1 MNLHTNLPFDHRPA
15 RGACRREQ
23 CRGGGAGEEAEPSG
37 TARADSTSRQ
47 APATSRPAAG
57 HPSPPPRRRPGARKP
72 RKSEL
77 RPEALGS
84 SHPGGSLQPG
94 AHGQFPPWLA
104 CSSRSSRIPGK
115 IPLRQESA
123 GPALVPRR
131 QAGACTRGRKP
142 RQTRDA
148 LRGHTQGPPRLWLR
162 SRPRPCLGRPRSDS
176 QRKPPPVTPGSHRC
190 AGGCVGC
197 TGRPIL
203 SEASQDRAARNSSEP
218 GVLHRTA
225 RVEAMSSP
233 LVSSRPYFAISLF
246 FGPSFVNSSFQKTF
260 SLRPPTPSCRLSRRC
275 LAGKGCGSG
284 FRGAGRAKGWR

>member
-37 TARADSTSRQ
+37 TSRADSTSRQ

-57 HPSPPPRRRPGARKP
+57 HPNPPPRRRPGARKP

-104 CSSRSSRIPGK
+104 CSSQSSRIPGK

-142 RQTRDA
+142 RQTR
-148 LRGHTQGPPRLWLR
+148 GCTQGAHAGPPAPVAPLQAVSLPGAAAVRFAEKAASCDPRVSQVCGRLCGLHW
-162 SRPRPCLGRPRSDS
+162 
-176 QRKPPPVTPGSHRC
+176 PPHP
-190 AGGCVGC
+190 
-197 TGRPIL
+197 
-203 SEASQDRAARNSSEP
+203 Q
-218 GVLHRTA
+218 
-225 RVEAMSSP
+225 
-233 LVSSRPYFAISLF
+233 
-246 FGPSFVNSSFQKTF
+246 
-260 SLRPPTPSCRLSRRC
+260 
-275 LAGKGCGSG
+275 
-284 FRGAGRAKGWR
+284 